1 MPQGV
6 AMSDGGTFDEILRRI
21 RAGDDQAA
29 AELVRRYEPVIRVA
43 VRTRLGD
50 PRLRRLVDSMDLCQ
64 SVLASFFVRAAA
76 GQFDLKQPQQLVR
89 LLVTLARNKVAY
101 QARRQRAG
109 NRDLRRDVPLDA
121 GDWDVAGPEPSPS
134 RVASGRELLAEFR
147 RRLSAE
153 ERRLA
158 DLRAEGHEWAEI
170 AAALGGTAPARRM
183 QLSRALDRVTR
194 EMGLEG
200 PGDE

>member
-1 MPQGV
+1 
-6 AMSDGGTFDEILRRI
+6 MSDGGTFAEFLRRV

-29 AELVRRYEPVIRVA
+29 AELVRRYEPVIRVV

-50 PRLRRLVDSMDLCQ
+50 PRLRRVLDSMDLCQ

-76 GQFDLKQPQQLVR
+76 GQYDLRQPEQLVQ
-89 LLVTLARNKVAY
+89 LLAAIARNKVAY

-109 NRDLRRDVPLDA
+109 PRDVRRDVPLAA
-121 GDWDVAGPEPSPS
+121 GEWDVAGAEPSPS

-147 RRLSAE
+147 RRLSDE

-158 DLRAEGHEWAEI
+158 DLRAEGRGWAEI
-170 AAALGGTAPARRM
+170 AAVLGGTAPARRM
-183 QLSRALDRVTR
+183 QLARARDRVAQ